1 MLFQFLSHVQRY
13 CTRSCTQPISFPDRS
28 CFVSM
33 HAPCVPDDYIIHI
46 HQNTNTPPRATR
58 PKVGLAGSKVSE
70 TPINLQIRLRQHVA
84 RHGLIYMHNRRNE
97 LDMDLFIMYI
107 AYIGTMR
114 FTHDK
119 EWCPI
124 CSNGES
130 AHSYGSWCC
139 QIERR

>member
-1 MLFQFLSHVQRY
+1 MYVYILNRRSRGGDAFQFLEPRATVLYSFLHAAHIIP
-13 CTRSCTQPISFPDRS
+13 RSFLFRC
-28 CFVSM
+28 M

-58 PKVGLAGSKVSE
+58 PKVGLAGNKVSE

-107 AYIGTMR
+107 AYIGTMG

-119 EWCPI
+119 E
-124 CSNGES
+124 
-130 AHSYGSWCC
+130 
-139 QIERR
+139 